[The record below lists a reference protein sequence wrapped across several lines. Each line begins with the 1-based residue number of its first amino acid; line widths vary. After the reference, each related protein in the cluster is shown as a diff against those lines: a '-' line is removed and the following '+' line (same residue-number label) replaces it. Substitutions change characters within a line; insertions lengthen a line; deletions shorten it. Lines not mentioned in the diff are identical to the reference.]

1 MDHKPARRIMLCS
14 EIVSLHL
21 EAQKGRARELKG
33 NLEEIWASGAVL
45 WTEERIR
52 NYTSLSFLGGGCQ
65 FRGQVVAQTLR
76 KGIGYITEMRFHP
89 SCRWSEQRYRPQHLF
104 NPLVL
109 LANRIFETT
118 LCAAK
123 GRSDQVRPHAFLRT
137 AAPASFKSAYWG

>member
-1 MDHKPARRIMLCS
+1 MNTKTARIMLCS
-14 EIVSLHL
+14 EIVDLHL
-21 EAQKGRARELKG
+21 EAQKGRARDLKA

-52 NYTSLSFLGGGCQ
+52 EYTSLSFLGGGCR

-76 KGIGYITEMRFHP
+76 KGIGYIVEMRFHP

-118 LCAAK
+118 LCSAKSGSDPFRPAAF
-123 GRSDQVRPHAFLRT
+123 VRT
-137 AAPASFKSAYWG
+137 AAPVSLKSAYGG